1 MAVAERNDN
10 RSSRHGRASSSS
22 QRSRERRGA
31 PLACALGKQIKQF
44 FFYKKITEIRFVL
57 YSASRQAGRQ
67 TDTQVRGAVESRSG
81 ISLCGCARA
90 PVVSC
95 QKKQT
100 RKRKPRG
107 TGGGRR
113 GGRRQAKEEHGGAH
127 AHPASQPVTHTP
139 RTQGK
144 GKGVVLVSICCCGC
158 PAPPNPSNTDAPLRR
173 NESIHPTRV
182 AVAPPLP
189 DLPSSPCVPASRSRG
204 GERLRKRERE
214 KSPPSPSLT

>member
-1 MAVAERNDN
+1 MRVGQADQAV
-10 RSSRHGRASSSS
+10 
-22 QRSRERRGA
+22 
-31 PLACALGKQIKQF
+31 
-44 FFYKKITEIRFVL
+44 FFYKKNHGDPICFILSE
-57 YSASRQAGRQ
+57 QAGRQ

-127 AHPASQPVTHTP
+127 AHPASQPVTHTQ

-158 PAPPNPSNTDAPLRR
+158 PAPAPPPPQTQATRTLRYAGMNPSVPHAWQWH
-173 NESIHPTRV
+173 HPSPTFL
-182 AVAPPLP
+182 PP
-189 DLPSSPCVPASRSRG
+189 PASRPPGPG
-204 GERLRKRERE
+204 GERD
-214 KSPPSPSLT
+214 

>member
-1 MAVAERNDN
+1 MAVAEAERNDN

-67 TDTQVRGAVESRSG
+67 THRCAVQWSRAVALVYAG
-81 ISLCGCARA
+81 ARA
-90 PVVSC
+90 RRWSRA
-95 QKKQT
+95 KKQT

-127 AHPASQPVTHTP
+127 AHPASQPVTHTQ

-204 GERLRKRERE
+204 GETEKERERE
-214 KSPPSPSLT
+214 RSLLPLPP